1 MLYRPESHE
10 PLVETPWR
18 EEAARAGIRAIV
30 ADAESE
36 YDPEM
41 LWPADEWDA
50 WQAQLPLTGLY
61 CGAAGVVWALH
72 ALRGHTAVRLDLAMA
87 AQRVLEAWRAEP
99 DYGES
104 ELMPLPRERDAG
116 LWSGESGTLLVAW
129 LLGPAPE
136 LEDAL
141 LERVRENARNET
153 NELMWG
159 APGTMLAARVLHER
173 TGEARWQEAWQ
184 ESADELRRRRDA
196 DGLWTQRLYGNELR
210 GLGPAHGAAGN
221 ALALGEPEPTATAIA
236 RAAVVEDGLANW
248 PAGAGEELV
257 ARDGEIRV
265 QWCHGAPGIVATLAD
280 ALDEEILLA
289 GAELT
294 WQAGPPRKG
303 PMLCHGT
310 AGNGFAFL
318 KTFRRTGDEQW
329 LERARRFAM
338 HALAQVEA
346 LPPRYSL
353 FTGGVGVALY
363 LAACID
369 ADARFP
375 TLERWD

>member
-1 MLYRPESHE
+1 VLYRPESHE

-18 EEAARAGIRAIV
+18 EQAARAGIRAIV

-50 WQAQLPLTGLY
+50 WQANLPLTGLY
-61 CGAAGVVWALH
+61 VGAAGVVWALH
-72 ALRGHTAVRLDLAMA
+72 ALRAHAEVRLDLATA
-87 AQRVLEAWRAEP
+87 ARRALEAWRAEP
-99 DYGES
+99 DFGDS
-104 ELMPLPRERDAG
+104 EVLPLPPERDAS
-116 LWSGESGTLLVAW
+116 LWSGETGALLVSC
-129 LLGPAPE
+129 LLAPE
-136 LEDAL
+136 SGLEAAL
-141 LERVRENARNET
+141 LARVRENARNET

-159 APGTMLAARVLHER
+159 TPGTMLAARVLHER
-173 TGEARWQEAWQ
+173 TGDARWEEAWE
-184 ESADELRRRRDA
+184 ESAEELRRRRNE
-196 DGLWTQRLYGNELR
+196 DGLWTQRLYGQEYR

-221 ALALGEPEPTATAIA
+221 AFALGEPAPTATAVA

-248 PAGAGEELV
+248 PAAAGDDLV
-257 ARDGEIRV
+257 SADGEIRV

-280 ALDEEILLA
+280 ALDKGILLA

-310 AGNGFAFL
+310 AGNGFALL

-329 LERARRFAM
+329 LERARRFGM

-363 LAACID
+363 LARCLDGDATVPVID
-369 ADARFP
+369 M
-375 TLERWD
+375 L

>member
-1 MLYRPESHE
+1 VLYRPESHE
-10 PLVETPWR
+10 PLVDTPWR
-18 EEAARAGIRAIV
+18 EDAVRAGIRAIV

-50 WQAQLPLTGLY
+50 WEAKLPLTGLY
-61 CGAAGVVWALH
+61 CGAAGIVWALH
-72 ALRGHTAVRLDLAMA
+72 ALREHAEVRLDLASA
-87 AQRVLEAWRAEP
+87 AQRVLEAWRADP

-104 ELMPLPRERDAG
+104 ELMPLPHERDAG
-116 LWSGESGTLLVAW
+116 LWDGETGSLLVAY
-129 LLGPAPE
+129 LLSPAPE

-141 LERVRENARNET
+141 LARVRENARNET

-159 APGTMLAARVLHER
+159 APGTMLAARALHER
-173 TGEARWQEAWQ
+173 TGHERWQGAWR
-184 ESADELRRRRDA
+184 ESADELRRRRDE
-196 DGLWTQRLYGNELR
+196 DGLWTQRLYGQEFR
-210 GLGPAHGAAGN
+210 SFGPAHGAAGN
-221 ALALGEPEPTATAIA
+221 AFALGEPGPTATAVA
-236 RAAVVEDGLANW
+236 RAAVVENGLANW
-248 PAGAGEELV
+248 PANAGDDLV
-257 ARDGEIRV
+257 SADGEIRV

-280 ALDEEILLA
+280 ALDEDLLLK
-289 GAELT
+289 GAELV

-310 AGNGFAFL
+310 AGNGFALL
-318 KTFRRTGDEQW
+318 KTLRRTGDELW
-329 LERARRFAM
+329 LERARQFAM

-353 FTGGVGVALY
+353 FTGGVGVAVY